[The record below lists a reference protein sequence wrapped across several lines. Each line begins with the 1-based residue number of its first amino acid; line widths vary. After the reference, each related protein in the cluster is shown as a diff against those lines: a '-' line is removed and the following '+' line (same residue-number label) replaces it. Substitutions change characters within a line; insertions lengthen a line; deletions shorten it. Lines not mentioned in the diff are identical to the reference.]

1 MRLSRTGIV
10 DDLLAQPGLYVG
22 TDTAVGRDLTGALG
36 QKFGAVLPF
45 GRWENSS
52 NFRAMAPARP
62 ATWHCPRVVQ
72 GLA

>member
-45 GRWENSS
+45 GRWAKPSIL
-52 NFRAMAPARP
+52 RATATMRP
-62 ATWHCPRVVQ
+62 ATWPARR
-72 GLA
+72 AAPDPA